1 MELRLNVLTALA
13 GRTQCG
19 EFLGQGWFEAS
30 VPSLSQGC
38 LSNPICKLMATQS
51 SELGMTGK
59 LRSIVQLFIDCL
71 WRKHSDYLGKW
82 TDCLWRKHSDY
93 LGKWT
98 DFVIKAGKKY

>member
-1 MELRLNVLTALA
+1 MELMLNVLTALV
-13 GRTQCG
+13 GKTQSG

-30 VPSLSQGC
+30 VPFLSQGC
-38 LSNPICKLMATQS
+38 LSNPICKLMAPQS

-59 LRSIVQLFIDCL
+59 LRSNAQLFIDCF
-71 WRKHSDYLGKW
+71 
-82 TDCLWRKHSDY
+82 WRKHSDY